1 MYEYSLTSVVKLNDG
16 KHSSAQINCMKL
28 SSLSRW
34 NENTA
39 LVIVNPIELKKYVYF
54 VVNWLKENFVWLSF
68 WAIFPLCIVYI
79 SQEFRPYS
87 MAHEKQQVNSTV
99 IPSWKW
105 VWRGKKSSNSISAPI
120 LFLFDFV
127 IFFFLLTIV
136 IWF

>member
-1 MYEYSLTSVVKLNDG
+1 MYEYSLTSVVDLNAG
-16 KHSSAQINCMKL
+16 KHSSAQISCMKL

-68 WAIFPLCIVYI
+68 RAIFPLCIVYI
-79 SQEFRPYS
+79 SQGFRPYS

-99 IPSWKW
+99 LSAHVISSWKW
-105 VWRGKKSSNSISAPI
+105 VWREKKLQFNIRSHFIS
-120 LFLFDFV
+120 FRFRH
-127 IFFFLLTIV
+127 IFFFC
-136 IWF
+136 WQ